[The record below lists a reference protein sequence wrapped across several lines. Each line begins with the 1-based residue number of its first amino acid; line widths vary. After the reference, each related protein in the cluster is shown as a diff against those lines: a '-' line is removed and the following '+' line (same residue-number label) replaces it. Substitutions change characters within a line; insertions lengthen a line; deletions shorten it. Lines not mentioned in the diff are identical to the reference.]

1 MQPLPAP
8 TNLFHCY
15 LSVPPETLTKRVT
28 AIARKHGVW
37 TIARTAP
44 TAVDRIT
51 KWEISTGDATLALGP
66 ERARVVL
73 EQLLA

>member
-1 MQPLPAP
+1 
-8 TNLFHCY
+8 
-15 LSVPPETLTKRVT
+15 VPT
-28 AIARKHGVW
+28 AIDA
-37 TIARTAP
+37 
-44 TAVDRIT
+44 IT